1 MSITGLFHC
10 RGCGGVDTRSVLDLG
25 AMPLANRL
33 LDDIESAANEPRF
46 PLQLVF
52 CPTCA
57 LVQIVETVPP
67 KDLFYDYPYFS
78 SFADTMVEHA
88 RVLVERLVTQE
99 RLGARQLVVELASND
114 GYLLQHYQRR
124 GVPVLGVDP
133 AANVA
138 AVAQARGV
146 PTRCAFF
153 DAAVAREMAAEGV
166 RADVMHANNVLA
178 HVADLHG
185 FVEGIHLLLA
195 PEGIAVVEAPYV
207 RDMID
212 GREFDTIYHEHLC
225 YFSLLALQRL
235 FAQHGLAVHD
245 VERLA
250 IHGGSLRVTLMH
262 ADSHRGVQPAVT
274 ALLAEERAA
283 GLDRFEYF
291 GRFAE
296 AVAALRTELTTLLAR
311 LKVEGKHIAAYGAS
325 AKGATLLNAFGIG
338 RETID
343 FVADR
348 SDVKQGKLTPGTHLP
363 IVAPEALVERQPDYV
378 LLLTW
383 NFADEILRQQ
393 SAYRERGGKFIVPI
407 PDVRVV

>member
-1 MSITGLFHC
+1 MTAVFHC
-10 RGCGGVDTRSVLDLG
+10 RGCGATDTQTVLDLG
-25 AMPLANRL
+25 PMPLANRL
-33 LDDIESAANEPRF
+33 LGDMSEAASEPRY
-46 PLQLVF
+46 PLRLVF
-52 CPTCA
+52 CPSCA

-67 KDLFYDYPYFS
+67 AELFYDYPYFS

-88 RVLVERLVTQE
+88 RVLVNRVCDAEQ
-99 RLGARQLVVELASND
+99 LGASDLVVELASND
-114 GYLLQHYQRR
+114 GYLLQHYQKR

-138 AVAQARGV
+138 AVARERGV

-153 DAAVAREMAAEGV
+153 DATVAREMAAEGV

-185 FVEGIHLLLA
+185 FVEGINILLA
-195 PEGIAVVEAPYV
+195 PEGIAIIEAPYV
-207 RDMID
+207 GEMIEH
-212 GREFDTIYHEHLC
+212 REFDTIYHEHLC
-225 YFSLLALQRL
+225 YFSLLALQAL

-262 ADSHRGVQPAVT
+262 AGAQRGERPAVG
-274 ALLAEERAA
+274 AMLAAERAA
-283 GLDRFEYF
+283 GMDRFAYYE
-291 GRFAE
+291 RFA
-296 AVAALRTELTTLLAR
+296 ASVTALKHELNALLKQ
-311 LKVEGKHIAAYGAS
+311 LKSEGASIAAYGAS
-325 AKGATLLNAFGIG
+325 AKGATLLNAFGIAG
-338 RETID
+338 DVLD

-348 SDVKQGKLTPGTHLP
+348 SDVKQGKLTPGTHLL
-363 IVAPEALVERQPDYV
+363 ITAPEALLERKPDYV

-393 SAYRERGGKFIVPI
+393 AAYRAQGGKFIVPI
-407 PDVRVV
+407 PEVRIA